1 MTINEYIGRI
11 TKTYIDYYGALVN
24 AASYFGEVIE
34 DTFDDIEE
42 FCCGEWMGSFY
53 VISVKTDDGGVKN
66 IAVNTHWCG
75 YDIDVETL
83 KVYED
88 YEEDCYNH
96 ARHRIDREGNLYKWN
111 EDIYGYEKVER

>member
-11 TKTYIDYYGALVN
+11 AKTYIDYYGALVN

-34 DTFDDIEE
+34 DTFDYIEE

-53 VISVKTDDGGVKN
+53 VISVKTDDGVKN
-66 IAVNTHWCG
+66 IAINEHWYD
-75 YDIDVETL
+75 YDIKGVETL

-88 YEEDCYNH
+88 YEEDGYHH
-96 ARHRIDREGNLYKWN
+96 ANHRIDREGNLYKWN
-111 EDIYGYEKVER
+111 EDRYGYEKVER